1 MARDKKASFK
11 FTTVASYASAKL
23 KQDAST
29 DKLATTIT
37 MTGYAGTTQVYGAS
51 DVFSSPN
58 MILAAAA
65 DFASQ
70 ADTAAS
76 GAGVLP
82 GINGQNQDLFVKVV
96 YTTAGTLTNIGTAVF
111 KVVGSDAST
120 VATAGNLSSSPADIS
135 PSVVVNKTAGTYV
148 AYIPVMSAKPY
159 WQLQFTTLTSATTTD
174 TGTIAVAMAALVNG
188 RDGSVSL

>member
-11 FTTVASYASAKL
+11 YTTVASYASAKL
-23 KQDAST
+23 KQTAST
-29 DKLATTIT
+29 DKLSTTID
-37 MTGYAGTTQVYGAS
+37 MTGYAASTQVYGAS
-51 DVFSSPN
+51 DVFSTPN
-58 MILAAAA
+58 MVLAAAA

-76 GAGVLP
+76 GSSDLNGT
-82 GINGQNQDLFVKVV
+82 NGQNMSLFVKVV

-111 KVVGSDAST
+111 KVVGSAAST

-135 PSVVVNKTAGTYV
+135 ASVTVNKTAGTYV
-148 AYIPVMSAKPY
+148 AYIPVLSSKPY

-174 TGTIAVAMAALVNG
+174 TGTIAIAMAALVNG

>member
-11 FTTVASYASAKL
+11 FTTQTLDAPRLASA
-23 KQDAST
+23 AT
-29 DKLATTIT
+29 ADKLSTAIT
-37 MTGYAGTTQVYGAS
+37 YSGTTGTAYQSVS

-76 GAGVLP
+76 GSSDLA
-82 GINGQNQDLFVKVV
+82 GINGQAQSLFVKVIVSNNSAVAFAGSPVLQV
-96 YTTAGTLTNIGTAVF
+96 YASN
-111 KVVGSDAST
+111 AST
-120 VATAGNLSSSPADIS
+120 VDARGKLSSSPVEIS
-135 PSVVVNKTAGTYV
+135 AGVVITTTVSTSAVY
-148 AYIPVMSAKPY
+148 YLPVLSAKPY
-159 WQLQFTTLTSATTTD
+159 WQLQLSGATSGG
-174 TGTIAVAMAALVNG
+174 TGAGVVTIQMAGLVNG

>member
-11 FTTVASYASAKL
+11 YTTVASYASAKL
-23 KQDAST
+23 KQTAAT
-29 DKLATTIT
+29 DKLSTTID
-37 MTGYAGTTQVYGAS
+37 MTGYAASTQVYGAS
-51 DVFSSPN
+51 DVFSTPN

-76 GAGVLP
+76 GAEVLP
-82 GINGQNQDLFVKVV
+82 GTNGQNSPLFVKVV

-111 KVVGSDAST
+111 KVVGSAAST

-135 PSVVVNKTAGTYV
+135 ASVVVNKTAGTYV
-148 AYIPVMSAKPY
+148 AYIPVLSAKPY

-174 TGTIAVAMAALVNG
+174 TGTIAIAMAALVNG
-188 RDGSVSL
+188 RDGAVSL

>member
-23 KQDAST
+23 IQSAST
-29 DKLATTIT
+29 DKLSTTIT
-37 MTGYAGTTQVYGAS
+37 MTGYAGSTQVYGAS
-51 DVFSSPN
+51 DVFSTPN

-82 GINGQNQDLFVKVV
+82 GVNGQNQDLFVKVV

-148 AYIPVMSAKPY
+148 AYIPVLSAKPY

-174 TGTIAVAMAALVNG
+174 TGTIAIAMAALVNG

>member
-23 KQDAST
+23 KQTALT
-29 DKLATTIT
+29 DKLSTTID
-37 MTGYAGTTQVYGAS
+37 MTGYAASTQVYGAS
-51 DVFSSPN
+51 DVFSTPN
-58 MILAAAA
+58 MVLAAAA

-76 GAGVLP
+76 GAEVLP
-82 GINGQNQDLFVKVV
+82 GINGQAQSLFVKVV

-111 KVVGSDAST
+111 KVVGSAAST

-135 PSVVVNKTAGTYV
+135 ASVVVNKTAGTYV
-148 AYIPVMSAKPY
+148 AYIPVLSTKPY

-174 TGTIAVAMAALVNG
+174 TGTIAIAMAALVNG
-188 RDGSVSL
+188 RDGAVSL

>member
-11 FTTVASYASAKL
+11 YTTVGSYASAKL
-23 KQDAST
+23 KQTAAT
-29 DKLATTIT
+29 DKLSTTIDV
-37 MTGYAGTTQVYGAS
+37 TGYAATTQVYGAS
-51 DVFSSPN
+51 DVFSTPN

-70 ADTAAS
+70 ADTPAS

-148 AYIPVMSAKPY
+148 AYLPVMSAKPY
-159 WQLQFTTLTSATTTD
+159 WQLQFTSLTGATLTD
-174 TGTIAVAMAALVNG
+174 TGTIAIAMAALVNG

>member
-11 FTTVASYASAKL
+11 YTTVASYASAKL
-23 KQDAST
+23 KQTAST
-29 DKLATTIT
+29 DKLSTTID
-37 MTGYAGTTQVYGAS
+37 MTGYAASTQVYGAS
-51 DVFSSPN
+51 DVFSTPN
-58 MILAAAA
+58 MVLAAAA

-76 GAGVLP
+76 GSSDLNGT
-82 GINGQNQDLFVKVV
+82 NGQNMPLFVKVV

-111 KVVGSDAST
+111 KVVGSAAST

-135 PSVVVNKTAGTYV
+135 ASVTVNKTAGTYV
-148 AYIPVMSAKPY
+148 AYIPVLSSKPY

-174 TGTIAVAMAALVNG
+174 TGTIAIAMAALVNG